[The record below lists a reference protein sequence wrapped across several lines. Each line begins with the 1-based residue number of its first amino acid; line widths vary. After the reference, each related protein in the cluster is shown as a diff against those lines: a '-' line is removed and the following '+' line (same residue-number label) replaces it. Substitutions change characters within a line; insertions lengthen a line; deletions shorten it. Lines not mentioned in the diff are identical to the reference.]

1 VEIEEGK
8 DEVYS
13 HLGHKFHVL
22 QPDLVDLYEKMPRAG
37 SFLLKKDIGLIIANL
52 GLGKGHKVVDAGAGS
67 GSLAM
72 FMGHIVGPEGKV
84 ITYEREKRFAKI
96 AEKNIELA
104 GLRRVVDLKVKDVS
118 EGFEEK
124 DCSINAVTLDL
135 LGASHMI
142 GGAQRILDKGGR
154 IGVYTPYI
162 EHARDVHLKLV
173 KQGFLEVKTIE
184 SIERE
189 FEFRHQGS
197 RPKTFRVGHSG
208 YLSFGRKV

>member
-72 FMGHIVGPEGKV
+72 
-84 ITYEREKRFAKI
+84 YEREKRFAKI

-197 RPKTFRVGHSG
+197 RPKTSRVGHSG